1 VREAGQ
7 RAKVIRGKESDVTAS
22 CDLAVIG
29 AGSGGITAARFAA
42 RAGARVVLIEKDR
55 IGGDCTWTGCVPSKA
70 LLKAARVA
78 HQARNA
84 SGVGLSATTV
94 GPVDLN
100 EVMDYVRRSIS
111 AVYRYET
118 PEVLRH
124 EGVDVRIGRARFKDA
139 NTLAVASSEGE
150 TTITAK
156 KILLCTGARPAIP
169 NLQGLSDVPY
179 LTSEQ
184 VYDLDVLPEHL
195 LVVGGGPVGVEMA
208 QAFRRLGS
216 RVSLFQGPERL
227 LPRDEPDAA
236 ETLAQI
242 LHGEGVGLHL
252 GTRVTEVARRDG
264 GGVVVRTGV
273 GEVRGDALLVATG
286 RTPNVDTM
294 NLPRAGVRFT
304 ESGVPID
311 GSLRTNV
318 KHIYAAGDVVGGPQ
332 FTHYAGY
339 QAFIAARNAL
349 FPGASKGVAESVPW
363 TTFTDPEVARAGL
376 TEAEARNKYRGGD
389 VGVRFVPME
398 RVDRAVTESDT
409 EGFIK
414 VVHKKDG
421 TVVGATVV
429 AERAGESI
437 HEWVLAISNRLK
449 MSDLAGTIHVYPTY
463 SIANQQLASAYSV
476 ESFLKSKVGKTLRR
490 LSSLR

>member
-1 VREAGQ
+1 M
-7 RAKVIRGKESDVTAS
+7 TAS

-29 AGSGGITAARFAA
+29 AGSGGITAARFAT
-42 RAGARVVLIEKDR
+42 RAGARVVLIEKDH

-70 LLKAARVA
+70 LLKVARVA

-84 SGVGLSATTV
+84 SGFGLSVTTV
-94 GPVDLN
+94 GPVDLR

-111 AVYRYET
+111 EVYRFET
-118 PEVLRH
+118 PEVLRQ
-124 EGVDVRIGRARFKDA
+124 EGVDVRIGRARFEDA
-139 NTLAVASSEGE
+139 STLAVASAEGG

-156 KILLCTGARPAIP
+156 KILLCAGARPTMP
-169 NLQGLSDVPY
+169 SVRGLSEVPY
-179 LTSEQ
+179 LTYEQ
-184 VYDLDVLPEHL
+184 VYDLEAQPEHL
-195 LVVGGGPVGVEMA
+195 LVMGGGPVGVEMA

-216 RVSLFQGPERL
+216 RVSLFQGPARL
-227 LPRDEPDAA
+227 LPRDEPEAA
-236 ETLAQI
+236 ETLARI
-242 LHGEGVGLHL
+242 LRDEGVELHL
-252 GTRVTEVARRDG
+252 GERVTSVALDDS
-264 GGVVVRTGV
+264 GVVARTGV
-273 GEVRGDALLVATG
+273 GKARGDALPVATG

-294 NLPRAGVRFT
+294 DLARAGVKFT
-304 ESGVPID
+304 EGGVPVD
-311 GSLRTNV
+311 GSLRTNIR
-318 KHIYAAGDVVGGPQ
+318 HIYAAGDVVGGPQ

-349 FPGASKGVAESVPW
+349 FPGTSKVIAESVPW

-376 TEAEARNKYRGGD
+376 TETEARNKYRDGD

-437 HEWVLAISNRLK
+437 HEWALAISNKRK

-476 ESFLKSKVGKTLRR
+476 ESFLKSKVGKVLKKLGGLR
-490 LSSLR
+490 

>member
-1 VREAGQ
+1 
-7 RAKVIRGKESDVTAS
+7 VIASFDV
-22 CDLAVIG
+22 AVIG
-29 AGSGGITAARFAA
+29 AGSGGITAARLAA

-70 LLKAARVA
+70 LLKVARVV

-84 SGVGLSATTV
+84 SSFGLSATTV
-94 GPVDLN
+94 GPVDLR

-111 AVYRYET
+111 EVYRFET
-118 PEVLRH
+118 PEVLRQ
-124 EGVDVRIGRARFKDA
+124 EGVDVRIGRARFEDA
-139 NTLAVASSEGE
+139 NTLAVASTEGE

-156 KILLCTGARPAIP
+156 KIIICTGARPTIP

-184 VYDLDVLPEHL
+184 VYDLEMLPEHL

-216 RVSLFQGPERL
+216 RVTLFQESAHL
-227 LPRDEPDAA
+227 LPRDEPEAA
-236 ETLAQI
+236 ETLARI
-242 LHGEGVGLHL
+242 LRNEGVGLHL
-252 GTRVTEVARRDG
+252 GARVTRVAPRDG
-264 GGVVVRTGV
+264 GIVVHTYA
-273 GEVRGDALLVATG
+273 GEVEGSVLLIATG
-286 RTPNVDTM
+286 RTPNVDTIELM
-294 NLPRAGVRFT
+294 RAGVRFT
-304 ESGVPID
+304 EGGVPVD
-311 GSLRTNV
+311 GSLSTNV

-363 TTFTDPEVARAGL
+363 TTFTDPEVAHAGL
-376 TEAEARNKYRGGD
+376 TETEARNKYRHGD

-409 EGFIK
+409 VGFMK
-414 VVHKKDG
+414 VVHRKNG
-421 TVVGATVV
+421 IVLGATVV
-429 AERAGESI
+429 AERAGEAI
-437 HEWVLAISNRLK
+437 HEWALAISNRLK
-449 MSDLAGTIHVYPTY
+449 MGDLASTIHVYPTY

-476 ESFLKSKVGKTLRR
+476 ESFLKSKGGKLLKRLGGLR
-490 LSSLR
+490 

>member
-1 VREAGQ
+1 M
-7 RAKVIRGKESDVTAS
+7 SAS
-22 CDLAVIG
+22 CDLVVIG
-29 AGSGGITAARFAA
+29 AGSGGITAAQFAA

-70 LLKAARVA
+70 LLKVARVA

-84 SGVGLSATTV
+84 SGFGLSTTTV
-94 GPVDLN
+94 GPVDIT

-111 AVYRYET
+111 EVYRYET
-118 PEVLRH
+118 PEVLRR
-124 EGVDVRIGRARFKDA
+124 EGVDVRIGRARFEDA
-139 NTLAVASSEGE
+139 HTLTIASAEND
-150 TTITAK
+150 TTVTAK
-156 KILLCTGARPAIP
+156 KILLCTGARPTIP
-169 NLQGLSDVPY
+169 SVRGLSDVPY
-179 LTSEQ
+179 LTYEQ
-184 VYDLDVLPEHL
+184 VYDLEALPEHL
-195 LVVGGGPVGVEMA
+195 LVVGGGPVGAEMA
-208 QAFRRLGS
+208 QAFQRLGS
-216 RVSLFQGPERL
+216 RVSLFQGPSRL
-227 LPRDEPDAA
+227 LPRDEPGAA
-236 ETLAQI
+236 ETLARI
-242 LHGEGVGLHL
+242 LRDEGVELHL
-252 GTRVTEVARRDG
+252 GARVTGVAPHY
-264 GGVVVRTGV
+264 GGVVVRTDES
-273 GEVRGDALLVATG
+273 EVRGDVLLVATG

-294 NLPRAGVRFT
+294 DLLRAGVSFT
-304 ESGVPID
+304 ERGVPVE

-376 TEAEARNKYRGGD
+376 TEAEARDKYRDGD
-389 VGVRFVPME
+389 VGVRVVPME

-437 HEWVLAISNRLK
+437 HEWALAISNKLK

-463 SIANQQLASAYSV
+463 SIANQQMASAYAV
-476 ESFLKSKVGKTLRR
+476 ESFLNSKAGKILKKLGGLR
-490 LSSLR
+490 

>member
-1 VREAGQ
+1 M
-7 RAKVIRGKESDVTAS
+7 TAS
-22 CDLAVIG
+22 CDLVVIG
-29 AGSGGITAARFAA
+29 AGSGGITAARFAT
-42 RAGARVVLIEKDR
+42 RAGARVALIEKDR

-70 LLKAARVA
+70 LLKVARVA

-84 SGVGLSATTV
+84 SRFGLSATTI
-94 GPVDLN
+94 GPVDLK

-111 AVYRYET
+111 EVYRFET
-118 PEVLRH
+118 PEVLRQ
-124 EGVDVRIGRARFKDA
+124 EGVDVRIGRARFEDA
-139 NTLAVASSEGE
+139 NALAVASAEGE

-156 KILLCTGARPAIP
+156 KIIICAGARPAIP
-169 NLQGLSDVPY
+169 NLEGLSDVPY

-184 VYDLDVLPEHL
+184 VYDLETLPEHL

-216 RVSLFQGPERL
+216 RVSLFQGPDRL
-227 LPRDEPDAA
+227 LPRDEPEAA
-236 ETLAQI
+236 ETLARI
-242 LHGEGVGLHL
+242 LRDEGVGLHR
-252 GTRVTEVARRDG
+252 GARVTRVAPRDG
-264 GGVVVRTGV
+264 GIMVHTDA
-273 GEVRGDALLVATG
+273 GEVEGSVLLVATG

-294 NLPRAGVRFT
+294 DLPRAGVRFT
-304 ESGVPID
+304 EGGVPVD

-349 FPGASKGVAESVPW
+349 FLGASKGIVESVPW

-376 TEAEARNKYRGGD
+376 TEAEARNKYRERD
-389 VGVRFVPME
+389 VGVRFVTME
-398 RVDRAVTESDT
+398 QVDRAVTESDT

-414 VVHKKDG
+414 VVHKKNG

-437 HEWVLAISNRLK
+437 HEWALAISNKLK

-476 ESFLKSKVGKTLRR
+476 ESFFKSKVGKALKR
-490 LSSLR
+490 LSNLG

>member
-1 VREAGQ
+1 M
-7 RAKVIRGKESDVTAS
+7 SAS
-22 CDLAVIG
+22 CDLVVLG

-42 RAGARVVLIEKDR
+42 RAGARVALIEKDR

-70 LLKAARVA
+70 LLKVARVA
-78 HQARNA
+78 HQACNA
-84 SGVGLSATTV
+84 SGFDLSETSV
-94 GPVDLN
+94 GPVDLK

-111 AVYRYET
+111 EVYRYET
-118 PEVLRH
+118 PEVLRQ
-124 EGVDVRIGRARFKDA
+124 EGVDVRIGRARFEDA
-139 NTLAVASSEGE
+139 NTLAVASVEGE
-150 TTITAK
+150 TTVTAK
-156 KILLCTGARPAIP
+156 KILLCTGARPTIP
-169 NLQGLSDVPY
+169 NLQGLSGVPY

-184 VYDLDVLPEHL
+184 VYDLEALPEHL

-216 RVSLFQGPERL
+216 RVSLFQESGRL
-227 LPRDEPDAA
+227 LPRDEPEAA
-236 ETLAQI
+236 ETLARI
-242 LHGEGVGLHL
+242 LRNEGLGLHL
-252 GTRVTEVARRDG
+252 GARVTSVALGDG
-264 GGVVVRTGV
+264 GVLVLTDA
-273 GEVRGDALLVATG
+273 GEVSGDTLLVATG

-294 NLPRAGVRFT
+294 DLLRAGVKFT
-304 ESGVPID
+304 EGGIPVD
-311 GSLRTNV
+311 GSLRTNI

-363 TTFTDPEVARAGL
+363 TTFTDPEVARAGP
-376 TEAEARNKYRGGD
+376 TEAEARNKYRDGD

-409 EGFIK
+409 AGFIK
-414 VVHKKDG
+414 VVHRKNG
-421 TVVGATVV
+421 TVLGATVV
-429 AERAGESI
+429 AERAGEAV

-476 ESFLKSKVGKTLRR
+476 ESFLNSRAGKLLKRMG
-490 LSSLR
+490 SLR

>member
-1 VREAGQ
+1 V
-7 RAKVIRGKESDVTAS
+7 
-22 CDLAVIG
+22 VIG
-29 AGSGGITAARFAA
+29 AGSGGITAARFAT
-42 RAGARVVLIEKDR
+42 RAGARVALIEKDR

-70 LLKAARVA
+70 LLKVARVA

-84 SGVGLSATTV
+84 SRFGLSATTI
-94 GPVDLN
+94 GPVDLK

-111 AVYRYET
+111 EVYRFET
-118 PEVLRH
+118 PEVLRQ
-124 EGVDVRIGRARFKDA
+124 EGVDVRIGRARFEDA
-139 NTLAVASSEGE
+139 NALAVASAEGE

-156 KILLCTGARPAIP
+156 KIIICAGARPAIP
-169 NLQGLSDVPY
+169 NLEGLSDVPY

-184 VYDLDVLPEHL
+184 VYDLETLPEHL

-216 RVSLFQGPERL
+216 RVSLFQGPDRL
-227 LPRDEPDAA
+227 LPRDEPEAA
-236 ETLAQI
+236 ETLARI
-242 LHGEGVGLHL
+242 LRDEGVGLHR
-252 GTRVTEVARRDG
+252 GARVTRVAPRDG
-264 GGVVVRTGV
+264 GIMVHTDA
-273 GEVRGDALLVATG
+273 GEVEGSVLLVATG

-294 NLPRAGVRFT
+294 DLPRAGVRFT
-304 ESGVPID
+304 EGGVPVD

-349 FPGASKGVAESVPW
+349 FLGASKGIVESVPW

-376 TEAEARNKYRGGD
+376 TEAEARNKYRERD
-389 VGVRFVPME
+389 VGVRFVTME
-398 RVDRAVTESDT
+398 QVDRAVTESDT

-414 VVHKKDG
+414 VVHKKNG

-437 HEWVLAISNRLK
+437 HEWALAISNKLK

-476 ESFLKSKVGKTLRR
+476 ESFFKSKVGKALKR
-490 LSSLR
+490 LSNLG

>member
-1 VREAGQ
+1 
-7 RAKVIRGKESDVTAS
+7 VTAS
-22 CDLAVIG
+22 CDLVVIG

-78 HQARNA
+78 HRARNA
-84 SGVGLSATTV
+84 SGFGLSATTV
-94 GPVDLN
+94 GPVDLK

-139 NTLAVASSEGE
+139 NTLAVASAEGE

-156 KILLCTGARPAIP
+156 KILLCTGARPTIP
-169 NLQGLSDVPY
+169 SVRGLSDVPY
-179 LTSEQ
+179 VTSEQ
-184 VYDLDVLPEHL
+184 VYDLETLPEHL
-195 LVVGGGPVGVEMA
+195 LVMGGGPVGVEMA

-216 RVSLFQGPERL
+216 RVSLFQGPARL
-227 LPRDEPDAA
+227 LPRDEPGAA
-236 ETLAQI
+236 ETLARI
-242 LHGEGVGLHL
+242 LRGEGVEVHL
-252 GTRVTEVARRDG
+252 GARVRGVAPHD
-264 GGVVVRTGV
+264 GGVVARTDES
-273 GEVRGDALLVATG
+273 EVRGEVLLVATG

-294 NLPRAGVRFT
+294 DLPRAGVSFT
-304 ESGVPID
+304 ERGVPVE

-318 KHIYAAGDVVGGPQ
+318 KHIYAAGDVLGGPQ

-349 FPGASKGVAESVPW
+349 FPGSSKGVAESVPW

-376 TEAEARNKYRGGD
+376 TEAEARNKYRDGD

-409 EGFIK
+409 DGFIK

-429 AERAGESI
+429 AKRAGESI
-437 HEWVLAISNRLK
+437 HEWALAISNKLK

-476 ESFLKSKVGKTLRR
+476 ESFLGGKTGKLLRK
-490 LSSLR
+490 LGSLR

>member
-1 VREAGQ
+1 M
-7 RAKVIRGKESDVTAS
+7 TAS
-22 CDLAVIG
+22 CDLVVIG
-29 AGSGGITAARFAA
+29 AGSGGITAARFAT
-42 RAGARVVLIEKDR
+42 RAGARVALIEKDR

-70 LLKAARVA
+70 LLKVARVA

-84 SGVGLSATTV
+84 SRFGLSATTI
-94 GPVDLN
+94 GPVDLK
-100 EVMDYVRRSIS
+100 EVMDYVRQSIS

-118 PEVLRH
+118 PEVLRR
-124 EGVDVRIGRARFKDA
+124 EGVDVRIGRARFEDA
-139 NTLAVASSEGE
+139 NALAVASAEGE

-156 KILLCTGARPAIP
+156 KIIICAGARPAIP
-169 NLQGLSDVPY
+169 NLEGLSDVPY

-184 VYDLDVLPEHL
+184 VYDLETLPEHL

-216 RVSLFQGPERL
+216 RVSLFQGPDRL
-227 LPRDEPDAA
+227 LPRDEPEAA
-236 ETLAQI
+236 ETLARI
-242 LHGEGVGLHL
+242 LRDEGVGLHR
-252 GTRVTEVARRDG
+252 GARVTRVAPRDG
-264 GGVVVRTGV
+264 GIMVHTDA
-273 GEVRGDALLVATG
+273 GEVEGSVLLVATG

-294 NLPRAGVRFT
+294 DLPRAGVRFT
-304 ESGVPID
+304 EGGVPVD

-349 FPGASKGVAESVPW
+349 FLGASKGIVESVPW

-376 TEAEARNKYRGGD
+376 TEAEARNKYREGD
-389 VGVRFVPME
+389 VGVRFVTME
-398 RVDRAVTESDT
+398 QVDRAVTESDT

-414 VVHKKDG
+414 VVHKKNG

-437 HEWVLAISNRLK
+437 HEWALAISNKLK

-476 ESFLKSKVGKTLRR
+476 ESFFKSKVGKALKR
-490 LSSLR
+490 LSNLG

>member
-1 VREAGQ
+1 M
-7 RAKVIRGKESDVTAS
+7 TAS
-22 CDLAVIG
+22 CDLVVIG

-70 LLKAARVA
+70 LLKVARVA

-84 SGVGLSATTV
+84 SGFGLSATTV
-94 GPVDLN
+94 GPVDLR

-111 AVYRYET
+111 EVYRFET
-118 PEVLRH
+118 PEVLRR
-124 EGVDVRIGRARFKDA
+124 EGVDVRIGRARFEDA
-139 NTLAVASSEGE
+139 NTLAVASAEGE
-150 TTITAK
+150 RTITAK
-156 KILLCTGARPAIP
+156 KILLCTGARPNIP

-184 VYDLDVLPEHL
+184 VYDLDALPTHL

-216 RVSLFQGPERL
+216 RVSLFQGPARL
-227 LPRDEPDAA
+227 LPRDEPEAA
-236 ETLAQI
+236 ETLARI
-242 LHGEGVGLHL
+242 LRDEGVGLHL
-252 GTRVTEVARRDG
+252 GARVTSVALGDGGVLVRTRV
-264 GGVVVRTGV
+264 
-273 GEVRGDALLVATG
+273 GEARGDALLVATG

-294 NLPRAGVRFT
+294 DLPHAGVRFT
-304 ESGVPID
+304 EGGVSVD

-349 FPGASKGVAESVPW
+349 FPGASKGLAESVPW
-363 TTFTDPEVARAGL
+363 TTFTDPEIAHAGL
-376 TEAEARNKYRGGD
+376 TEAEARNKYRNGD

-409 EGFIK
+409 EGFMK
-414 VVHKKDG
+414 VVHKTNG
-421 TVVGATVV
+421 TVLGATVV
-429 AERAGESI
+429 AERAGEAV
-437 HEWVLAISNRLK
+437 HEWALAISNKLT
-449 MSDLAGTIHVYPTY
+449 MSDLASTIHVYPTY
-463 SIANQQLASAYSV
+463 SIANQQLASTYSV
-476 ESFLKSKVGKTLRR
+476 ESFLKSKAGKVLKKLGGLR
-490 LSSLR
+490 

>member
-1 VREAGQ
+1 M
-7 RAKVIRGKESDVTAS
+7 TAS
-22 CDLAVIG
+22 CDLVVIG

-70 LLKAARVA
+70 LLKVARVA

-84 SGVGLSATTV
+84 SGYGLSATTV
-94 GPVDLN
+94 GPVDLK

-111 AVYRYET
+111 EVYRFET
-118 PEVLRH
+118 PEVLQQ
-124 EGVDVRIGRARFKDA
+124 EGVDVRIGRARFEDA

-156 KILLCTGARPAIP
+156 KIIICTGARPAIP

-184 VYDLDVLPEHL
+184 VYDLEMLPEHL
-195 LVVGGGPVGVEMA
+195 LVLGGGPVGVEMA

-216 RVSLFQGPERL
+216 RVSLFQGPTRL
-227 LPRDEPDAA
+227 LPRDEPEAA
-236 ETLAQI
+236 RTLARI
-242 LHGEGVGLHL
+242 LREEGVGLHL
-252 GTRVTEVARRDG
+252 GARVTSVAPGNG
-264 GGVVVRTGV
+264 GIVVRTGV
-273 GEVRGDALLVATG
+273 GEVSGDALLVATG
-286 RTPNVDTM
+286 RAPNVDTM
-294 NLPRAGVRFT
+294 DLPRAGVRFT
-304 ESGVPID
+304 EGGVPVD

-339 QAFIAARNAL
+339 QAFIAARNVL

-363 TTFTDPEVARAGL
+363 TTFTDPEVARAGV
-376 TEAEARNKYRGGD
+376 TEDEARNKYRGGD

-409 EGFIK
+409 AGFIK
-414 VVHKKDG
+414 VVHRKNG
-421 TVVGATVV
+421 TVLGATVV
-429 AERAGESI
+429 ADRAGEAV
-437 HEWVLAISNRLK
+437 HEWALAISNRLK

-476 ESFLKSKVGKTLRR
+476 ESFVKSKAGQVLKKLGTLR
-490 LSSLR
+490 